1 MCNSRIFPHAS
12 LQRSNRSWPPRFA
25 QASALFLR
33 SRTGSAGH
41 RCHKTVAP
49 ALRLADN
56 GVSQPGSETVKIEIY
71 DQSYNVNA
79 DQNEEYL
86 KELAAYVDGKMRSI
100 AEATKMVD
108 SLKVAVL
115 AALNIADEM
124 FTLRQRQQDI
134 EGPLRKRVEKCVA
147 MVEKALEHSN

>member
-1 MCNSRIFPHAS
+1 LA
-12 LQRSNRSWPPRFA
+12 LLFA
-25 QASALFLR
+25 QSSASFQPLPEEEAAR
-33 SRTGSAGH
+33 GRY
-41 RCHKTVAP
+41 KTVAR
-49 ALRLADN
+49 ALPMADN
-56 GVSQPGSETVKIEIY
+56 GLSQPGSETVKIEIY

-86 KELAAYVDGKMRSI
+86 KELAAFVDGKMRSV